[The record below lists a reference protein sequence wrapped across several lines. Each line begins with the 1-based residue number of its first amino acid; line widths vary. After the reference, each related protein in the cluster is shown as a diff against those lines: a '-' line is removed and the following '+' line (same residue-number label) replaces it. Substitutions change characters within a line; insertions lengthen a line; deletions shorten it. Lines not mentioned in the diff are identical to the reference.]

1 MLPFR
6 NGPPRR
12 VLFVGLI
19 AASLLVAPADFAQ
32 QSKKHGGKKNKDQE
46 AAAQSATPSPGSG
59 AQVPLPIG
67 HEAKGLVLPD
77 IDENGHLRGRF
88 VAGTARRV
96 DQNHM
101 QLRDLNITTY
111 TEDNQIDL
119 QIAMAD
125 SVLDLNTRVLTSP
138 QRTTIKRADFEL
150 VGDTAQNE
158 VVTTATQASKP
169 ANSPKPKPSPA
180 AKNPLENES
189 KGPITTEIYADEASF
204 DSGKNT
210 GIFTGH
216 VKVFDPR
223 FNLQSDRLTVYLHK

>member
-46 AAAQSATPSPGSG
+46 AAAQSATPTPGSG

-77 IDENGHLRGRF
+77 IDENGRLRGRF
-88 VAGTARRV
+88 VAVTARRV
-96 DQNHM
+96 DQDHM
-101 QLRDLNITTY
+101 QFRELNITTY

-125 SVLDLNTRVLTSP
+125 SVL
-138 QRTTIKRADFEL
+138 E
-150 VGDTAQNE
+150 
-158 VVTTATQASKP
+158 
-169 ANSPKPKPSPA
+169 
-180 AKNPLENES
+180 
-189 KGPITTEIYADEASF
+189 YAC
-204 DSGKNT
+204 
-210 GIFTGH
+210 
-216 VKVFDPR
+216 P
-223 FNLQSDRLTVYLHK
+223 

>member
-6 NGPPRR
+6 NGRAPR

-19 AASLLVAPADFAQ
+19 GASFLVAPADFAQ
-32 QSKKHGGKKNKDQE
+32 QSKKHGGKKNKEQE
-46 AAAQSATPSPGSG
+46 GAAQSATASPGSAA

-96 DQNHM
+96 DQDHM
-101 QLRDLNITTY
+101 QFRELNIITY

-125 SVLDLNTRVLTSP
+125 SVLDLNTHVLSSP
-138 QRTTIKRADFEL
+138 QRTTIKRADFEI
-150 VGDTAQNE
+150 VGDTARFDTSARQGTITGN
-158 VVTTATQASKP
+158 VKMVITDQSKLRP
-169 ANSPKPKPSPA
+169 QKSP
-180 AKNPLENES
+180 
-189 KGPITTEIYADEASF
+189 
-204 DSGKNT
+204 
-210 GIFTGH
+210 
-216 VKVFDPR
+216 
-223 FNLQSDRLTVYLHK
+223 